1 MIFKVSNMKIRHE
14 HIPRPI
20 SRDRPLAGG
29 RTPGR
34 ALGELFAAA
43 GRPPESSVAL
53 GKVRQIGREI
63 EELLGDQV
71 NTSLPVGSCR

>member
-1 MIFKVSNMKIRHE
+1 M
-14 HIPRPI
+14 
-20 SRDRPLAGG
+20 
-29 RTPGR
+29 
-34 ALGELFAAA
+34 GELLAAA